1 MPAAPI
7 ATRVEDLFETTKR
20 DGIVG
25 ERRTTASIP
34 SSSFFML
41 NYTIFCRVESATI
54 VWSEA
59 FSPSSL
65 SLSLSF
71 LPLISCVFLM

>member
-1 MPAAPI
+1 MLVAPI
-7 ATRVEDLFETTKR
+7 ATRVEDRFETTKR

-25 ERRTTASIP
+25 EPRTTASIP
-34 SSSFFML
+34 SFSFFML
-41 NYTIFCRVESATI
+41 NYTISCGVESATI

-65 SLSLSF
+65 SVSVYLSLLS
-71 LPLISCVFLM
+71 PHIVCS